1 MSLFTIKQI
10 LKDHWS
16 SFSSIYAEKIRPV
29 VSYEVNKVINCGDL
43 SNGFTTYMCPSCH
56 RIKLVPFRCHSRFCN
71 TCGVAYQLDR
81 SANISA
87 KLFKCKHRHVVFT
100 IPEQLRE
107 YFRKDRSLLHVLF
120 HSAAQVIS
128 FWANSLNKKEN
139 FSFGMVLGLHTFG
152 RDLKWNPHI
161 HMLLSEGAVGNNT
174 PWRKFSYFPFIYL
187 RKSWMNVL
195 LKNILSSLNSKI
207 FNIQHFKNLVSKL
220 YNSYKDG
227 FYVHAPCVDF
237 NSPEAVANYITRYI
251 GRPTMAQSRIT
262 NYDGKN
268 VTFWYQRHEDNKK
281 VSVTLSAFDFIKS
294 LIIHIPEKSFNM
306 LRYYGA
312 YAKPF
317 SSLPDIRRCMNRIHL
332 KFYRHNLRR
341 WAIRLELSFQKDP
354 LKCICGERMKFFCI
368 YDPHASPINPEF
380 VLKY

>member
-1 MSLFTIKQI
+1 
-10 LKDHWS
+10 
-16 SFSSIYAEKIRPV
+16 
-29 VSYEVNKVINCGDL
+29 
-43 SNGFTTYMCPSCH
+43 
-56 RIKLVPFRCHSRFCN
+56 
-71 TCGVAYQLDR
+71 
-81 SANISA
+81 
-87 KLFKCKHRHVVFT
+87 
-100 IPEQLRE
+100 
-107 YFRKDRSLLHVLF
+107 
-120 HSAAQVIS
+120 
-128 FWANSLNKKEN
+128 
-139 FSFGMVLGLHTFG
+139 
-152 RDLKWNPHI
+152 
-161 HMLLSEGAVGNNT
+161 MLLSEGAVGNNT

-195 LKNILSSLNSKI
+195 LKNILSSLNPKI

-227 FYVHAPCVDF
+227 FYVHAPCIDF

-251 GRPTMAQSRIT
+251 GRPAMAQSRIT
-262 NYDGKN
+262 DYDGKN

-341 WAIRLELSFQKDP
+341 
-354 LKCICGERMKFFCI
+354 
-368 YDPHASPINPEF
+368 
-380 VLKY
+380 

>member
-107 YFRKDRSLLHVLF
+107 YFRKDRSILHVLF

-128 FWANSLNKKEN
+128 FWANSLNKKKTFPSAWSLDFILLAVTSNGIHISTCFFLKVLSETILLGV
-139 FSFGMVLGLHTFG
+139 SF
-152 RDLKWNPHI
+152 HI
-161 HMLLSEGAVGNNT
+161 FLLSISE
-174 PWRKFSYFPFIYL
+174 
-187 RKSWMNVL
+187 
-195 LKNILSSLNSKI
+195 
-207 FNIQHFKNLVSKL
+207 KL
-220 YNSYKDG
+220 G
-227 FYVHAPCVDF
+227 
-237 NSPEAVANYITRYI
+237 
-251 GRPTMAQSRIT
+251 
-262 NYDGKN
+262 
-268 VTFWYQRHEDNKK
+268 
-281 VSVTLSAFDFIKS
+281 
-294 LIIHIPEKSFNM
+294 
-306 LRYYGA
+306 
-312 YAKPF
+312 
-317 SSLPDIRRCMNRIHL
+317 
-332 KFYRHNLRR
+332 
-341 WAIRLELSFQKDP
+341 
-354 LKCICGERMKFFCI
+354 
-368 YDPHASPINPEF
+368 
-380 VLKY
+380 